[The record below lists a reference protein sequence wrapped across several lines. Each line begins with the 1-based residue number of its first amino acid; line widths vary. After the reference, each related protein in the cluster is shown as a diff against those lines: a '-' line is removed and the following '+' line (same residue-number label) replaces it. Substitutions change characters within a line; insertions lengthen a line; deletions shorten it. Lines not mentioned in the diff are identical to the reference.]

1 MHPHDFNL
9 LCCLQFAQPVLPQDL
24 IKFLFSSCVYSCKL
38 ARKAS
43 ENKPFQGTSK
53 FAQRRRAKRYNRCF
67 DCGAYLVDNHKC
79 RVLTSR
85 AQSDVL
91 AVIHEGPVKLYAER
105 TYRPNSDAA
114 QLIES
119 DLLYIKKFNLKA

>member
-9 LCCLQFAQPVLPQDL
+9 LCCLHFSQPSLSQDL
-24 IKFLFSSCVYSCKL
+24 RALLFTNCVNECKL
-38 ARKAS
+38 LRKAIQ
-43 ENKPFQGTSK
+43 NKPFQGTSK

-67 DCGAYLVDNHKC
+67 NCGAYILDDHKC
-79 RVLTSR
+79 RTLVSR

-119 DLLYIKKFNLKA
+119 DILYIKTLKL

>member
-9 LCCLQFAQPVLPQDL
+9 LCCLHFSPKQLPKDL
-24 IKFLFSSCVYSCKL
+24 QILIFSSITTECKL
-38 ARKAS
+38 RRLSK
-43 ENKPFQGTSK
+43 NKPFRGNSK
-53 FAQRRRAKRYNRCF
+53 FAMRRRAKRYNRCF
-67 DCGAYLVDNHKC
+67 DCGAMLIDNHKC

-91 AVIHEGPVKLYAER
+91 TVIREGPAKLYAER

-114 QLIES
+114 QLIE
-119 DLLYIKKFNLKA
+119 DDMLYIRTLKL